1 MHRSI
6 RMVAVLVV
14 LGLVLVACGDD
25 DAAPATTASA
35 TTTAAATTAA
45 ASVEPVEVIA
55 LDYAFVG
62 LPEKVKPGTTFVLK
76 NESSQEVHEL
86 VAVRLPDDETRP
98 VVELLQLPQEELEA
112 LFPLVETVIVAPP
125 DQTGFPVEG
134 TGTLTEP
141 GRYAIIC
148 AIPTG
153 ADPDEFMAAAAE
165 SEGGPPEVAGGPPH
179 FVNGMFGEVIVEA

>member
-1 MHRSI
+1 MA
-6 RMVAVLVV
+6 AVLAV

-25 DAAPATTASA
+25 DAAPTTTGPA
-35 TTTAAATTAA
+35 TTTPVESTAAT
-45 ASVEPVEVIA
+45 SVETVEIIA

-76 NESSQEVHEL
+76 NNSSQEVHEL

-98 VVELLQLPQEELEA
+98 VGELLQLPQEELEA

-125 DQTGFPVEG
+125 DETGFPVEG

-153 ADPDEFMAAAAE
+153 ADPNEFMAAASEA
-165 SEGGPPEVAGGPPH
+165 EGGPPEVAGGPPH
-179 FVNGMFGEVIVEA
+179 FINGMFGEVIVEA